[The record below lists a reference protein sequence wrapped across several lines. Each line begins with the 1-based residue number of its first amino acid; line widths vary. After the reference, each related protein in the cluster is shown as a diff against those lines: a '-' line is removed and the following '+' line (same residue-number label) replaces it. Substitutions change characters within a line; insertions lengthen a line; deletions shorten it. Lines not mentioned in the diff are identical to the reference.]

1 MNKNLRNKLGA
12 IGIIFL
18 SFNLVIC
25 SLLIGRYYQDFQQA
39 KDWQSVT
46 KTINALLMVT
56 HKQAEERG
64 VGVTILGAPEAA
76 YDWIDDFN
84 SKSSELLA
92 SQNTA
97 QKLLLQLKQ
106 NNITS
111 SVVNDYYKKWQQAVE
126 ALKIKRIELL
136 RSTLDVH
143 TWLESANH
151 LINTTIILSQQLMI
165 SAQTDRNIYVL
176 NNTQVTINH
185 LLHNGGLERALISS
199 LLAAKAN
206 GNTFSLDELRKV
218 QSKIDSSIEQLKQLN
233 SSAELPEEIKSKVD
247 EFLSHYFVSFTP
259 IKKNI
264 LADIGNT
271 SSELT
276 AKDWFAKASTMLDY
290 AADISIACANYMSD
304 RAELNSH
311 ASIVEISIVVIAV
324 LILGVFLVIVL
335 LWLNNYLIGNIR
347 QAASQAQLI
356 SHGELDIKLPDAK
369 KDELGLLLRSI
380 QQISERFKVVVQ
392 QADAVSVGNYESN
405 IDVISEQDMLGISLN
420 RMAEE
425 IKHYASQS
433 QEDSWLKA
441 GFKQF
446 SDQSHQCD
454 QFSEYCDL
462 VCRFINE
469 YLDYPIVVLS
479 RVEHHQLQPV
489 AGVGFNK
496 DIYYQQHCP
505 LSGVHL
511 QACESKSVQ
520 KLRVGNIN
528 SMRIN
533 TSTHSY
539 QPFEH
544 LCLPLIAQDESIA
557 LLEVASLEPI
567 SELKEK
573 FLHSIADV
581 LTKNILHYLHQE
593 KTQALLIKT
602 TNLSNELREKNS
614 ELKLMDKRK
623 GEFLSN
629 MSHELRSPLNSI
641 ILLSKKLSA
650 NKDKTLS
657 EKQVEF
663 AQTIEKSGNN
673 LLTIINDILDI
684 SKVEAGKMDIN
695 LAPCQISELL
705 EDIYRQYAPFA
716 DEKNLNFNLNIDE
729 DLASYRVVTDRLR
742 LQQILNNFLS
752 NAFKFTDTGGIELSA
767 NIQNYQNAT
776 KQNKWATANI
786 VFAIK
791 DSGSGI
797 STDKLETIF
806 EDFVQANAKK
816 EHSEAGTG
824 LGLSICKNLAGLL
837 HGEITVESTPGTGSC
852 FTLSIKECPLE
863 PLQSQKALTEET
875 SEVIDPDTAQEPA
888 AKPQTDKESTLHT
901 AADDLQEIKLV
912 SEHQLDSAN
921 ILIVDDDVRSSF
933 ALGSLLE
940 CYGTE
945 ISIVRDAQQ
954 AMEQLQRSNIVDIV
968 LMDIMMPV
976 IDGYEAIKQIRAQK
990 QFSKL
995 PILCISAK
1003 NQQGEEERCLAA
1015 GANGYLS
1022 KPVDEDQLIA
1032 SITRLLNSSTDTQ
1045 EQRRA

>member
-1 MNKNLRNKLGA
+1 M
-12 IGIIFL
+12 
-18 SFNLVIC
+18 
-25 SLLIGRYYQDFQQA
+25 
-39 KDWQSVT
+39 
-46 KTINALLMVT
+46 
-56 HKQAEERG
+56 
-64 VGVTILGAPEAA
+64 
-76 YDWIDDFN
+76 
-84 SKSSELLA
+84 
-92 SQNTA
+92 
-97 QKLLLQLKQ
+97 
-106 NNITS
+106 
-111 SVVNDYYKKWQQAVE
+111 
-126 ALKIKRIELL
+126 
-136 RSTLDVH
+136 
-143 TWLESANH
+143 
-151 LINTTIILSQQLMI
+151 
-165 SAQTDRNIYVL
+165 
-176 NNTQVTINH
+176 
-185 LLHNGGLERALISS
+185 
-199 LLAAKAN
+199 
-206 GNTFSLDELRKV
+206 
-218 QSKIDSSIEQLKQLN
+218 
-233 SSAELPEEIKSKVD
+233 
-247 EFLSHYFVSFTP
+247 
-259 IKKNI
+259 
-264 LADIGNT
+264 
-271 SSELT
+271 
-276 AKDWFAKASTMLDY
+276 
-290 AADISIACANYMSD
+290 
-304 RAELNSH
+304 
-311 ASIVEISIVVIAV
+311 
-324 LILGVFLVIVL
+324 
-335 LWLNNYLIGNIR
+335 
-347 QAASQAQLI
+347 
-356 SHGELDIKLPDAK
+356 
-369 KDELGLLLRSI
+369 
-380 QQISERFKVVVQ
+380 
-392 QADAVSVGNYESN
+392 
-405 IDVISEQDMLGISLN
+405 
-420 RMAEE
+420 
-425 IKHYASQS
+425 
-433 QEDSWLKA
+433 
-441 GFKQF
+441 
-446 SDQSHQCD
+446 
-454 QFSEYCDL
+454 
-462 VCRFINE
+462 
-469 YLDYPIVVLS
+469 
-479 RVEHHQLQPV
+479 
-489 AGVGFNK
+489 
-496 DIYYQQHCP
+496 
-505 LSGVHL
+505 

-875 SEVIDPDTAQEPA
+875 AEVIDPDTAQEPA